1 MVVHACFCMHPFLKC
16 VGGLMRPGSNMAA
29 PGSELVKLP
38 GFSRDIPTSRT
49 KARRRLAQSGV
60 RDLEATL
67 LARSIPMPHFVGAD
81 LLAESWAAIGVTI
94 VEGRRP
100 IFDWQKVIDPRD
112 FDVVQD
118 FAGDFYGDPTIP
130 LTRAADEI
138 RLAGSAAHQLL
149 GLGRPLPRCALH
161 RRGGDHRSARARA
174 WSASSSHRQS
184 SRGGASRPAISL
196 TRI

>member
-1 MVVHACFCMHPFLKC
+1 MHAFVCIPFLKC

-29 PGSELVKLP
+29 PESELVKLP
-38 GFSRDIPTSRT
+38 GLSRDIATSRAEA
-49 KARRRLAQSGV
+49 KRWLAQAGV
-60 RDLEATL
+60 RDLKATL
-67 LARSIPMPHFVGAD
+67 LARSIPMPHFVVAD

-94 VEGRRP
+94 VEDRRP

-118 FAGDFYGDPTIP
+118 FAGDFYGDPTIQLRP
-130 LTRAADEI
+130 ADEI
-138 RLAGSAAHQLL
+138 RLAGSVAHQLL

-161 RRGGDHRSARARA
+161 RPGGDHRSARARA

-196 TRI
+196 IRI